1 MVRKMNFIIFV
12 VLIFVLAYSM
22 GIIFNKMK
30 LPRLLGYLITGLI
43 VGNFFNFDYLIT
55 DQTVKFVTSFAL
67 SIILLK
73 AGLGIERAIIKKIG
87 IRVLLLGTIPN
98 IIEALVLTFIS
109 YYFLSFGI
117 YEAFM
122 FGFIISAVSPAI
134 VIPSMTKLMDE
145 GYDKRV
151 TTLNLAATSFDDVVS
166 LTMFSVFLAMYL
178 GNGNTM
184 SLLLLAPLNILL
196 GAIVGGVIGFGL
208 GKLLKQTSSTKL
220 QVAQF
225 IIVIGISLLL
235 KQYGHYIFII
245 EMIAIMTL
253 GYYINDTN
261 EKLGVYL
268 KKHTNTIWTYAQVF
282 LFFTIGF
289 LADLSIIGDYL
300 IIGIAI
306 ISLGLIGRTVGI
318 LISLHKSDFNYNQK
332 VFSIIGNMPKATV
345 QAVLGAVPLSY
356 GIQNGDIILSLSALA
371 IIVTAP
377 IGLLLIEIYSV
388 KLLKREPLKAN

>member
-1 MVRKMNFIIFV
+1 MNFIIF
-12 VLIFVLAYSM
+12 IFAIFILAY
-22 GIIFNKMK
+22 GAGYIFNKLK
-30 LPRLLGYLITGLI
+30 LPRLLGYLLVGLI
-43 VGNFFNFDYLIT
+43 IGNFFNYDYLIT

-73 AGLGIERAIIKKIG
+73 AGLGIEKAIIKKIG

-98 IIEALVLTFIS
+98 IIEALVLTMIS

-122 FGFIISAVSPAI
+122 FGFIISAVSPAV

-145 GYDKRV
+145 GYDKEV

-166 LTMFSVFLAMYL
+166 LTMFSVFLALYL
-178 GNGNTM
+178 GNSSSM
-184 SLLLLAPLNILL
+184 SLLLLAPLNIVL
-196 GAIVGGVIGFGL
+196 GALVGGLIGFGL
-208 GKLLKQTSSTKL
+208 GKLLKHTASVKW

-225 IIVIGISLLL
+225 IFVIVVALLL
-235 KQYGHYIFII
+235 KQYGHYLFII

-253 GYYINDTN
+253 GYYLNETN
-261 EKLGVYL
+261 KEIGIYL
-268 KKHTNTIWTYAQVF
+268 KKYTNTIWTYAQVF

-289 LADLSIIGDYL
+289 LADLSLIGDYL
-300 IIGIAI
+300 IIGIGI
-306 ISLGLIGRTVGI
+306 IMLGLVGRTIGV
-318 LISLHKSDFNYNQK
+318 LIALHKSKFNYNQK
-332 VFSIIGNMPKATV
+332 AFSIIGNMPKATV

-356 GIQNGDIILSLSALA
+356 GVMNGDIILSLSALA

>member
-1 MVRKMNFIIFV
+1 
-12 VLIFVLAYSM
+12 M
-22 GIIFNKMK
+22 GILFDKIR
-30 LPRLLGYLITGLI
+30 LPKLLGYLVIGLI
-43 VGNFFNFDYLIT
+43 IGNFFSYDYLIT
-55 DQTVKFVTSFAL
+55 DQVVRVVTSFAL

-73 AGLGIERAIIKKIG
+73 AGLGIEKAIIKKIG
-87 IRVLLLGTIPN
+87 VRVLLLGTIPN
-98 IIEALVLTFIS
+98 IIEAIVLTVIS
-109 YYFLSFGI
+109 YYFLNFGI

-122 FGFIISAVSPAI
+122 FGFIISAVSPAV

-145 GYDKRV
+145 GYDKEV

-166 LTMFSVFLAMYL
+166 LTMFSVFLALYL
-178 GNGNTM
+178 GNANSV
-184 SLLLLAPLNILL
+184 SLLLLAPLNIIL
-196 GAIVGGVIGFGL
+196 GAIVGGLVGFGL
-208 GKLLKQTSSTKL
+208 GKLLKHTSSVKL

-225 IIVIGISLLL
+225 IVVIGISLLL
-235 KQYGHYIFII
+235 KQYGYYLFII

-253 GYYINDTN
+253 GYYLNDTN
-261 EKLGVYL
+261 KEVGTYL
-268 KKHTNTIWTYAQVF
+268 KKYTNIVWIYAQVL

-300 IIGIAI
+300 IIGLGI
-306 ISLGLIGRTVGI
+306 IMLGLVGRTIGVI
-318 LISLHKSDFNYNQK
+318 IALHKSKFTNEQK

-356 GIQNGDIILSLSALA
+356 GVLNGNIILSLSALA

-388 KLLKREPLKAN
+388 KLLKREPLKSN

>member
-1 MVRKMNFIIFV
+1 MNFIIFIIV
-12 VLIFVLAYSM
+12 VFALAYGA
-22 GIIFNKMK
+22 GILFNKIK
-30 LPRLLGYLITGLI
+30 LPKLLGYLVVGLI
-43 VGNFFNFDYLIT
+43 IGNFFNFNYLIT
-55 DQTVKFVTSFAL
+55 DQVVRIVTTFAL

-73 AGLGIERAIIKKIG
+73 AGLGIEKAIIRKIG

-98 IIEALVLTFIS
+98 IIEALVLTAIS
-109 YYFLSFGI
+109 YYLLSFGI

-122 FGFIISAVSPAI
+122 FGFIISAVSPAV

-145 GYDKRV
+145 GYDKHV

-166 LTMFSVFLAMYL
+166 LTMFSVFLALYL
-178 GNGNTM
+178 GDSGSI
-184 SLLLLAPLNILL
+184 SLLLLAPINIIL
-196 GAIVGGVIGFGL
+196 GAIVGGIIGFGL
-208 GKLLKQTSSTKL
+208 GKLLKHTSSVKW
-220 QVAQF
+220 QIAQF
-225 IIVIGISLLL
+225 IGVITIALLL
-235 KQYGHYIFII
+235 KQYGHYLFII

-253 GYYINDTN
+253 GYYLNDSN
-261 EKLGVYL
+261 KEVGIYI
-268 KKHTNTIWTYAQVF
+268 KKYTNTVWTYAQVF

-300 IIGIAI
+300 IIGIGI
-306 ISLGLIGRTVGI
+306 IMLGLLGRTIGV
-318 LISLHKSDFNYNQK
+318 LIALHKSDFTNNQK
-332 VFSIIGNMPKATV
+332 AFSVIGNMPKATV

-356 GIQNGDIILSLSALA
+356 GVMNGDIILSLSALA

>member
-1 MVRKMNFIIFV
+1 MNL
-12 VLIFVLAYSM
+12 LIFTIIVFAFAYIV
-22 GIIFNKMK
+22 GILFDKIR
-30 LPRLLGYLITGLI
+30 LPKLLGYLLVGLI
-43 VGNFFNFDYLIT
+43 IGNFFSFDHLIT
-55 DQTVKFVTSFAL
+55 TSTVRVVTSFAL

-73 AGLGIERAIIKKIG
+73 AGLGIEKAIIKKIG

-98 IIEALVLTFIS
+98 FIEALVLTTIS

-122 FGFIISAVSPAI
+122 FGFIVSAVSPAV

-145 GYDKRV
+145 GYDKEV

-166 LTMFSVFLAMYL
+166 LTMFSIFLALYL
-178 GNGNTM
+178 GNGNTT
-184 SLLLLAPLNILL
+184 SLILLAPLNIIL
-196 GAIVGGVIGFGL
+196 GAIIGGIVGYAL
-208 GKLLKQTSSTKL
+208 GKLLKHTSSLKW
-220 QVAQF
+220 QIIQF
-225 IIVIGISLLL
+225 IVVIGLAISL
-235 KQYGHYIFII
+235 KEYGHYLYII

-253 GYYINDTN
+253 GYYLNDSN
-261 EKLGVYL
+261 KEVGIYI
-268 KKHTNTIWTYAQVF
+268 KKYTNTVWTYAQVL

-300 IIGIAI
+300 IIGIGI
-306 ISLGLIGRTVGI
+306 IMLGLVGRTIGVI
-318 LISLHKSDFNYNQK
+318 IALYKSDFNSNQK
-332 VFSIIGNMPKATV
+332 AFSIIGNIPKATV

-356 GIQNGDIILSLSALA
+356 GVMNGDIILSLSALA
-371 IIVTAP
+371 IIFTAP